1 MPSIREQ
8 LRANAVALAS
18 IAIAVVALGY
28 NTWRNETTE
37 HQRNVRHAAFRVLE
51 SLGELQ
57 EIVDT
62 RYYYLPFES
71 ARTAEGESRIRGFGT
86 VTMVRDLTSLMPD
99 PTGPAGADLHGL
111 WLEHFL
117 ELHRVTEDGQHTR
130 GATQAEERLTEAIS
144 QTRVAVLDVLSDL
157 E

>member
-1 MPSIREQ
+1 MASIREQ
-8 LRANAVALAS
+8 FRANAVALAS

-37 HQRNVRHAAFRVLE
+37 NHRNVRHASFRVLE

-57 EIVDT
+57 EIVDA
-62 RYYYLPFES
+62 RYYYLPF
-71 ARTAEGESRIRGFGT
+71 AEDQVPEGQSRIRGFGS
-86 VTMVRDLTSLMPD
+86 VAMVRDLTSLMPD
-99 PTGPAGADLHGL
+99 PAGQAGAELHGL
-111 WLEHFL
+111 WLKHFL
-117 ELHRVTEDGQHTR
+117 DLHRVTEEGQHTS
-130 GATQAEERLTEAIS
+130 GATQAEQRLTEAIN